1 MDIEFDIEFN
11 NKGNIKELLIDYFGE
26 KEYSNEGKKSMPC
39 NQCGIMQKKLKEIK
53 SIYITPEVIVF
64 HFNNN
69 AILENYID
77 IIENKEGNIKKYEL
91 KSIIFRKKD
100 KNEINYELAVKNNNE
115 KWIYYTNNGVNPL
128 SLNEIIK
135 KEGICTALYK

>member
-1 MDIEFDIEFN
+1 
-11 NKGNIKELLIDYFGE
+11 
-26 KEYSNEGKKSMPC
+26 MPC

-53 SIYITPEVIVF
+53 SIYLVPEVIVF

-69 AILENYID
+69 VILENYID

-91 KSIIFRKKD
+91 KSIIFSKKIK
-100 KNEINYELAVKNNNE
+100 KNEINYEIAVKNNNE
-115 KWIYYTNNGVNPL
+115 RWIYYTNNGANVL